1 MEISEEKSK
10 VMVMPRNKEDTDA
23 KLKIKIEDIKL
34 QQVREFKYL
43 GAHLREDTTSNR
55 EVKTRLAIA
64 TQQLSKMKKIWK
76 CRSISLRNKVNV
88 LRAVVTATALYGC
101 ESWTLTAALENRIK
115 AFEMRCFRR
124 LLDIPFTAY
133 KTNVSVQEQIIAIIG
148 QYEPLIEI
156 VRRRKMQW
164 FGHIKRHTGTLSN
177 TILQG
182 YIEGK
187 SNQGRPKTN
196 WATNI
201 FTWTNR
207 SVVECHRV
215 AEDRK
220 RWRCLVQDARMPLR
234 ST

>member
-10 VMVMPRNKEDTDA
+10 VVVTPRNKEDTDA
-23 KLKIKIEDIKL
+23 KLNIKIGDIKL

-43 GAHLREDTTSNR
+43 GAYLTEDNTSNR

-88 LRAVVTATALYGC
+88 LRAVVTETALYGC
-101 ESWTLTAALENRIK
+101 KSWTLTIALENRIK
-115 AFEMRCFRR
+115 AIEMRCFRR
-124 LLDIPFTAY
+124 LLDIPFTAH
-133 KTNVSVQEQIIAIIG
+133 KTNVSVQEQIIDIIG

-164 FGHIKRHTGTLSN
+164 FGYITRHTGTLSN

-187 SNQGRPKTN
+187 RNQGQPKTN

-201 FTWTNR
+201 STWTNR

-220 RWRCLVQDARMPLR
+220 RWRCLVQDAKIPLR
-234 ST
+234 PT